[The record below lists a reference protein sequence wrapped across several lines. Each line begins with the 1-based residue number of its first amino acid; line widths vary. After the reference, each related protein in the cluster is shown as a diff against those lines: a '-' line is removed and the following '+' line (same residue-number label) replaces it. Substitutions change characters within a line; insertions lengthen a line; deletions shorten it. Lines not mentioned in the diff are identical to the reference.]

1 MVKLKHK
8 RQIINMKSFLHK
20 SLTVAIASGILVTSL
35 TVNAGNPERSGQAG
49 ASQLLINPYARSAGW
64 GGANNARS
72 RGIESQYTNVA
83 GLAFT
88 KRTELM
94 FMRSAWLVGTGINI
108 NTFGV
113 SQRVGETG
121 AIGLGIMSIN
131 AGKIERTTEDQPEGG
146 LGTFTP
152 RFTNIALSYAKGFS
166 DNIYGGI
173 TVRVISEGIDNVKAQ
188 GVSLDAGVQ
197 YHTGKYD
204 QYHLGVSL
212 KNVGPKMQ
220 YKGDGL
226 SLQGTFTNAYGYEY
240 EQTINSRSASFD
252 LPSLLNIGGAYDI
265 YLTKDSTGKAKTH
278 RVTVAANYTSNSFT
292 KDNVLV
298 GLEYAWKDM
307 LMIRGGMYTEK
318 GIFQGEG
325 SRTTAFTGPSCGAT
339 VEIPFGEKKST
350 FGIDYSYRFT
360 NPFGGVHSFG
370 ARINL

>member
-1 MVKLKHK
+1 
-8 RQIINMKSFLHK
+8 MKSIKHIAL
-20 SLTVAIASGILVTSL
+20 SLTL
-35 TVNAGNPERSGQAG
+35 TGSVVFSNLHMQAGNPERAGQAG

-64 GGANNARS
+64 AGCNIS
-72 RGIESQYTNVA
+72 KTRGLESQYTNVA

-88 KRTELM
+88 RKTEIM

-108 NTFGV
+108 NTFGLT
-113 SQRVGETG
+113 QRVGETG

-131 AGKIERTTEDQPEGG
+131 AGKIERTTEEQPEGG

-173 TVRVISEGIDNVKAQ
+173 TLRVLSEGIDNVKAQ
-188 GVSLDAGVQ
+188 GVSIDAGIQ

-204 QYHLGVSL
+204 HIHLGVSL

-226 SLQGTFTNAYGYEY
+226 SVQGTVVNAYGNEY
-240 EQTINSRSASFD
+240 QLTQNSKSAAFD
-252 LPSLLNIGGAYDI
+252 LPALLNIGAAYDL
-265 YLTKDSTGKAKTH
+265 YLTKDTTGKLKTH
-278 RVTVAANYTSNSFT
+278 RVTLAGNFTSNSFT
-292 KDNVLV
+292 KDNFLV
-298 GLEYAWKDM
+298 GLEYGWKEM
-307 LMIRGGMYTEK
+307 IMIRGGLVSEQ
-318 GIFQGEG
+318 GIFKGDEN
-325 SRTTAFTGPSCGAT
+325 RTTAFTGPSCGAT

-350 FGIDYSYRFT
+350 FGVDYSYRFT

-370 ARINL
+370 ARINF

>member
-1 MVKLKHK
+1 
-8 RQIINMKSFLHK
+8 MKSFLHK
-20 SLTVAIASGILVTSL
+20 SLTVVLTSGILASTL
-35 TVNAGNPERSGQAG
+35 TVNAGNPERAGQAG

-64 GGANNARS
+64 GGSNNART

-88 KRTELM
+88 KKTELM

-108 NTFGV
+108 NTFGL

-166 DNIYGGI
+166 DNIYGGV
-173 TVRVISEGIDNVKAQ
+173 TVRVLSEGIDNVKAQ
-188 GVSLDAGVQ
+188 GVSIDAGVQ

-212 KNVGPKMQ
+212 KNVGPRMQ

-226 SLQGTFTNAYGYEY
+226 SVQGSFENAYGY
-240 EQTINSRSASFD
+240 QVDMTQGVKSAAFD
-252 LPSLLNIGGAYDI
+252 LPSLLNIGGAYDL

-298 GLEYAWKDM
+298 GLEYSWKDI

-318 GIFQGEG
+318 GIFMGEEN
-325 SRTTAFTGPSCGAT
+325 RTTAFTGPSCGAT
-339 VEIPFGEKKST
+339 VEIPFTEKKST

-360 NPFGGVHSFG
+360 KPFGGVHSFG

>member
-1 MVKLKHK
+1 
-8 RQIINMKSFLHK
+8 MKSFIHK
-20 SLTVAIASGILVTSL
+20 SLTAVVTVSFLSTALV
-35 TVNAGNPERSGQAG
+35 VNAGNPERAGQAG

-64 GGANNARS
+64 AGSNIARTK
-72 RGIESQYTNVA
+72 GIESQYTNVA

-121 AIGLGIMSIN
+121 AIGLGVVSIN
-131 AGKIERTTEDQPEGG
+131 AGKIQRTTEEQPEGG

-166 DNIYGGI
+166 DNIYGGA
-173 TVRVISEGIDNVKAQ
+173 TVRVLSEGIDNVKAQ
-188 GVSLDAGVQ
+188 GVSIDAGVQ

-226 SLQGTFTNAYGYEY
+226 SMQGTFENIYGFEY
-240 EQTINSRSASFD
+240 QQTITSKSAAFD
-252 LPSLLNIGGAYDI
+252 LPSLLNIGGAYDL
-265 YLTKDSTGKAKTH
+265 YLTKDSTGRAKTH

-298 GLEYAWKDM
+298 GLEYSWKDI
-307 LMIRGGMYTEK
+307 LMVRGGMYTEK
-318 GIFQGEG
+318 GIFKDDT
-325 SRTTAFTGPSCGAT
+325 RTTAFTGPSCGAT
-339 VEIPFGEKKST
+339 VEIPFSDKKST

-360 NPFGGVHSFG
+360 KPFGGVHSFG

>member
-1 MVKLKHK
+1 
-8 RQIINMKSFLHK
+8 MKSFLNK
-20 SLTVAIASGILVTSL
+20 TLAIAITTGFVAIGTTA
-35 TVNAGNPERSGQAG
+35 NAGNPERAGQAG

-64 GGANNARS
+64 ASANTS
-72 RGIESQYTNVA
+72 RVRGLESQFSNVA

-88 KRTELM
+88 RRTELM
-94 FMRSAWLVGTGINI
+94 FMRTSWLVGTGINI
-108 NTFGV
+108 NAFGL

-121 AIGLGIMSIN
+121 AIGLGITSIN
-131 AGKIERTTEDQPEGG
+131 AGKIERTTEEQPEGG

-166 DNIYGGI
+166 DNIFGGV

-188 GVSLDAGVQ
+188 GVSIDAGIQ

-204 QYHLGVSL
+204 QIHLGVAL

-226 SLQGTFTNAYGYEY
+226 STQGTVTNAYGNEY
-240 EQTINSRSASFD
+240 QLTINNKSAAFD
-252 LPSLLNIGGAYDI
+252 LPALLNIGAAYDF
-265 YLTKDSTGKAKTH
+265 YLTKDTTGRLKTH
-278 RVTVAANYTSNSFT
+278 RVTVAGNFTSNSFT
-292 KDNVLV
+292 KDNFLV
-298 GLEYAWKDM
+298 GIEYSWKEIV
-307 LMIRGGMYTEK
+307 MIRGGMYTEK

-325 SRTTAFTGPSCGAT
+325 NRTTAFTGPSCGAT

-350 FGIDYSYRFT
+350 FGLDYSYRFT

>member
-1 MVKLKHK
+1 
-8 RQIINMKSFLHK
+8 MKSFLNI
-20 SLTVAIASGILVTSL
+20 SLGVVLTGSFISTSFQA
-35 TVNAGNPERSGQAG
+35 NAGNPERAGQAG
-49 ASQLLINPYARSAGW
+49 AAQLLINPYARSSGW
-64 GGANNARS
+64 ASANGARTK
-72 RGIESQYTNVA
+72 GLESQYTNVA
-83 GLAFT
+83 GIAGT
-88 KRTELM
+88 RKTELM

-108 NTFGV
+108 NTFGF

-152 RFTNIALSYAKGFS
+152 RFTNIALSYAKNFS
-166 DNIYGGI
+166 DNIAGGI
-173 TVRVISEGIDNVKAQ
+173 TLRVISEGIDNVKAQ
-188 GVSLDAGVQ
+188 GVSIDAGVQ

-204 QYHLGVSL
+204 HIHLGVAL

-226 SLQGTFTNAYGYEY
+226 SAQKSITNAYGDTYDL
-240 EQTINSRSASFD
+240 TINNKSNAFE
-252 LPSLLNIGGAYDI
+252 LPALLNISGAYDI
-265 YLTKDSTGKAKTH
+265 YLLKDSTGKSKVH
-278 RVTVAANYTSNSFT
+278 RVSIAGNFTSNSFT
-292 KDNVLV
+292 KDNFLV
-298 GLEYAWKDM
+298 GVEYGWKDM
-307 LMIRGGMYTEK
+307 VMVRAGMATEK
-318 GIFQGEG
+318 GIFKGEEN
-325 SRTTAFTGPSCGAT
+325 RTTAFTGPSCGAT

>member
-1 MVKLKHK
+1 
-8 RQIINMKSFLHK
+8 MKSFLNI
-20 SLTVAIASGILVTSL
+20 SLSVVLTGSIVATSFQA
-35 TVNAGNPERSGQAG
+35 TAGNPERAGQAG

-64 GGANNARS
+64 AGANGARTK
-72 RGIESQYTNVA
+72 GLESQYTNVA
-83 GLAFT
+83 GIAST
-88 KRTELM
+88 KKTEVM

-108 NTFGV
+108 NTFGLT
-113 SQRVGETG
+113 QKVGETG

-131 AGKIERTTEDQPEGG
+131 AGRIERTTEDQPEGG

-188 GVSLDAGVQ
+188 GVSIDAGIQ

-204 QYHLGVSL
+204 QIHLGVAL

-226 SLQGTFTNAYGYEY
+226 SSQKTVTNAYGNEY
-240 EQTINSRSASFD
+240 QLTGANKSAAFE
-252 LPSLLNIGGAYDI
+252 LPALLNISGAYDI
-265 YLTKDSTGKAKTH
+265 FLLKDTTGRLKTH
-278 RVTVAANYTSNSFT
+278 RVTLAANYTSNSFT
-292 KDNVLV
+292 KDNYLV
-298 GLEYAWKDM
+298 GLEYGWKDM
-307 LMIRGGMYTEK
+307 LMIRAGMVTEK
-318 GIFQGEG
+318 GIFQGEEN
-325 SRTTAFTGPSCGAT
+325 RTTAFTGPSCGAT

-350 FGIDYSYRFT
+350 IGVDYSYRFT

-370 ARINL
+370 VRINL

>member
-1 MVKLKHK
+1 
-8 RQIINMKSFLHK
+8 MKSFLNI
-20 SLTVAIASGILVTSL
+20 SLSVALTGCLLALSTIAK
-35 TVNAGNPERSGQAG
+35 AGNPERAGQAG
-49 ASQLLINPYARSAGW
+49 ATQLLINPYARSSGW
-64 GGANNARS
+64 ANANTS
-72 RGIESQYTNVA
+72 RCRGLESQYNNVA

-88 KRTELM
+88 KKTELM

-108 NTFGV
+108 NTFGF

-131 AGKIERTTEDQPEGG
+131 AGRIERTTEEQPEGG

-173 TVRVISEGIDNVKAQ
+173 TLRVISEGIDNVKAQ
-188 GVSLDAGVQ
+188 GVSIDAGIQ

-204 QYHLGVSL
+204 QIHLGVGL

-226 SLQGTFTNAYGYEY
+226 SVQSTVTNAYGNTYLLT
-240 EQTINSRSASFD
+240 QNSKSAAFD
-252 LPSLLNIGGAYDI
+252 LPALLNIGGSYDF
-265 YLTKDSTGKAKTH
+265 YLLKDTTGRLKTH
-278 RVTVAANYTSNSFT
+278 RITVAGNFTSNSFT
-292 KDNVLV
+292 KDNFLV
-298 GLEYAWKDM
+298 GVEYGWKDM
-307 LMIRGGMYTEK
+307 FMVRGGMTMEK
-318 GIFQGEG
+318 GVFKGDG
-325 SRTTAFTGPSCGAT
+325 NRTTAFTGPSCGAT
-339 VEIPFGEKKST
+339 IEIPFGEKKST

>member
-1 MVKLKHK
+1 
-8 RQIINMKSFLHK
+8 MKSFLNI
-20 SLTVAIASGILVTSL
+20 SLSFALTGSLLVVSSTA
-35 TVNAGNPERSGQAG
+35 NAGNPERAGQAG
-49 ASQLLINPYARSAGW
+49 ATQLLINPYARSAGW
-64 GGANNARS
+64 SNANTARC
-72 RGIESQYTNVA
+72 RGLESQFNNVA

-88 KRTELM
+88 KKTELM
-94 FMRSAWLVGTGINI
+94 FMRSSWLVGTGINI
-108 NTFGV
+108 NAFGF
-113 SQRVGETG
+113 SQKVGETG
-121 AIGLGIMSIN
+121 AIGVGITSIN

-188 GVSLDAGVQ
+188 GVSIDAGIQ

-204 QYHLGVSL
+204 QIHLGVGL

-226 SLQGTFTNAYGYEY
+226 SVQSTVTNAYGDSYLIT
-240 EQTINSRSASFD
+240 QNNKSAAFD
-252 LPSLLNIGGAYDI
+252 LPALLNIGGAYDF
-265 YLTKDSTGKAKTH
+265 YLIKDTTGRLKTH
-278 RVTVAANYTSNSFT
+278 RITVAGNFTSNSFT
-292 KDNVLV
+292 KDNFLV
-298 GLEYAWKDM
+298 GVEYGWKDM
-307 LMIRGGMYTEK
+307 LMVRAGMTTEK
-318 GIFQGEG
+318 GIFKGEG
-325 SRTTAFTGPSCGAT
+325 NRTTAFTGPTCGAT

>member
-1 MVKLKHK
+1 
-8 RQIINMKSFLHK
+8 MKSFLNI
-20 SLTVAIASGILVTSL
+20 SLSVVLTGSLVTTSFRA
-35 TVNAGNPERSGQAG
+35 NAGNPERAGQAG

-64 GGANNARS
+64 AGANGARS
-72 RGIESQYTNVA
+72 KGLESQYTNVA
-83 GLAFT
+83 GIAST
-88 KRTELM
+88 KKTELM

-108 NTFGV
+108 NTFGLT
-113 SQRVGETG
+113 QKVGETG

-188 GVSLDAGVQ
+188 GVSLDAGIQ

-204 QYHLGVSL
+204 QIHLGVAL

-226 SLQGTFTNAYGYEY
+226 SSQKTVTNAYGNEY
-240 EQTINSRSASFD
+240 QLTGANKSAAFE
-252 LPSLLNIGGAYDI
+252 LPALLNISGAYDF
-265 YLTKDSTGKAKTH
+265 YLLKDTTGRLKTH
-278 RVTVAANYTSNSFT
+278 RVTIAANYTSNSFT
-292 KDNVLV
+292 KDNYLV
-298 GLEYAWKDM
+298 GLEYGWKDM
-307 LMIRGGMYTEK
+307 LMVRAGMVTEQ

-350 FGIDYSYRFT
+350 VGVDYSYRFT

-370 ARINL
+370 VRVNL